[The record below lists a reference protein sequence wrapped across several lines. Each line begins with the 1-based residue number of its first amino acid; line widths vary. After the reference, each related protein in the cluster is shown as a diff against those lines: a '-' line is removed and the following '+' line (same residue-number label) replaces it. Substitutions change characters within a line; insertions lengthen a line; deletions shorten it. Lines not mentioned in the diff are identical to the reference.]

1 MNPVLMETLGYPAG
15 KISASV
21 CLGSSVNTRI
31 SFQSVH
37 EYNALLNK
45 IQDDRLHMA
54 IHNPMDGCPDE
65 CDDLRRCPTIE
76 TYVKLSWIGLFTKE
90 IRR

>member
-31 SFQSVH
+31 SFQSVR

-45 IQDDRLHMA
+45 VQDD
-54 IHNPMDGCPDE
+54 
-65 CDDLRRCPTIE
+65 
-76 TYVKLSWIGLFTKE
+76 
-90 IRR
+90 